1 MDDLDAAI
9 DGMTQ
14 KPAAEDDPI
23 GAAVDNVISMDKART
38 GGAIRS
44 AVAVNP
50 DQAAKAVA
58 IAKRAGLPRDLVMRN
73 LPEMEAKDMAARIEA
88 VSERSEVLSSM
99 FRNNPG
105 FGQVAHD
112 DVDNLSAIERVWR
125 GGKVYGGAAAE
136 GVVGKGAGAALT
148 GLGRLNE
155 IAGRAIGSLLP
166 APVERAL
173 QTPIPDWLNPGYVFG
188 TAPGETLKSAGS
200 ALGPGQEDRNF
211 GTDVAEGVGQVGFQ
225 IASALLTGGASSAA
239 VMGAQGVDAMSEKV
253 EQDDATQADKDV
265 AVLLGAGWTA
275 VTEKYGLDKLLNRV
289 PPAMKNA
296 ALRKIADVAAGAGI
310 EAAQEMAE
318 GIGQD
323 VIRRVFTDPDAEIGS
338 GIVNEGSVAGAVGGI
353 VRAALGVRS
362 RGNQVRQ
369 AKDTAESMSELDKLA
384 QENKVRERSPGDW
397 QAFMQ
402 SVSEGGPVNDVYI
415 DARDLDESALR
426 KLVEASPSAAQ
437 QAAESMAS
445 GVDMQIPAAEFGANV
460 FGQGF
465 AQSIIPHL
473 KTDPNGMSLTQADA
487 AGKTEKQDQ
496 ERVVTD
502 TLAHAGDED
511 AWAASRAVVEADV
524 LRQLNETGRLTE
536 AINKPNAALWAAR
549 YATLGAR
556 LGITPEEAYKRF
568 PATITATP
576 PAGAAL
582 EQPAYH
588 GSPHRGIEQ
597 FTTQKMGTGE
607 GAQAYGWGMYFA
619 QSKDIA
625 EFYRKTLSEQALTVG
640 GAPIDATNPTH
651 IAAGALNAN
660 KGDVAAAIADLESSM
675 AAPHL
680 YPDGATAVYADA
692 VAVLQSGVPLPEVK
706 ESAGQL
712 YEVEVPDDGDML
724 DYDAALKD
732 QPEKVRKALEGLGFP
747 AEQYRVPLDNG
758 ASAGL
763 WNTLD
768 EARKALA
775 KAGSSGRIVNQP
787 NSISGAKIYSSLQMR
802 LGSDEAASRALFAAG
817 IPGLRFLDASSRGAQ
832 ADSKTRNYVIFDDS
846 AVKKTG
852 EFYQM
857 DQPVGPDGPQ
867 SPEARGLYTPAAKNV
882 ALLERANFSSFVHES
897 GHLFLDQT
905 AEIASRE
912 DAPADIMA
920 DMGTLLDWFGIRA
933 EEGATQLEVWQ
944 RMTLEQQRE
953 HHEKFARGFEAFA
966 WEGKAPSVALAGA
979 FQRFRGWLRNLYR
992 SLTSLNVQLTDE
1004 VRAVMSRMIAT
1015 DEEIAQAKA
1024 AQSMGMMFDQAAAE
1038 KLGIDYRA
1046 YQAQDRDATDEAA
1059 SELDKRRLGD
1069 LKWYETAKSQALRE
1083 LQRDAVDKRREVK
1096 AEARGI
1102 VMSRPVYRAWAFL
1115 TSKSGEA
1122 VVPGV
1127 TPVLQADETELAGK
1141 LRTSALKEMFGD
1153 AENAV
1158 WRKLEKLRMTKE
1170 AGGMHPDV
1178 AAELFGYDSGEAM
1191 VDALRMAQTPSEAVE
1206 AQTDA
1211 MMLERYGDI
1220 TSQEALER
1228 AATEA
1233 VHNKARTRVIA
1244 TELTALEKAA
1254 KVAKKTVNDAAR
1266 AFAAQLVGR
1275 QKVGD
1280 LKPEKF
1286 EAAAR
1291 KASIASLKAFK
1302 AGDIQKAATEKRNE
1316 LINTY
1321 AARAAREARDKTQS
1335 ILKYFKR
1342 IDTEGARK
1350 NRRGE
1355 FLEQRDALLARF
1367 DLRTSLTRAQID
1379 AKTPLA
1385 DWVKAESERLSA
1397 VQPDL
1402 PGWVLDETNKTHY
1415 KTLTVD
1421 DFSALKDSVE
1431 QLDNLAKREQKQYMA
1446 IRQQSFDEEKGALL
1460 DKLRATQ
1467 PHAFDSAGVPL
1478 GVQPDFVPSIG
1489 KGLEKMGDK
1498 FVAEFLSVENI
1509 IGVLEGKT
1517 QGAVWESLFGRIS
1530 RQSDAKAERLGKIFK
1545 QMKPLFDQ
1553 YSYAEKV
1560 AFSRKDIGT
1569 MNGIGIPMTR
1579 ENALVTAL
1587 LNGNKEGRDRLAN
1600 YGWSQQTIQSIVDM
1614 LDPKDIKLAEGIWTM
1629 FDESLW
1635 PELKALNDRTKGAS
1649 PPKVEAMKFNA
1660 KGGELRGGYFPLR
1673 YNTDLDERAQRYDE
1687 SQSVADMLGGSALGM
1702 SAKTRQ
1708 GTSQSRVDGVKMRPR
1723 LDLQVFSEVVN
1734 ETVHDIA
1741 YREAVADTMRM
1752 LNDTDVQNALKVA
1765 AGVQSYRAM
1774 VTRVRETA
1782 APPRNPSGFIEKTL
1796 SIARKNTIVTL
1807 MSGVKTALQ
1816 NFTGLFP
1823 AMAKVG
1829 PGVLSREF
1837 GKFFSPNMLERTR
1850 FAMDQSAYL
1859 RGRFDHYDRD
1869 LQTEASR
1876 LTVNGKIMPDT
1887 AYFLGLMGLVDLA
1900 VTVPVWNAAFA
1911 EGMAI
1916 HGNDQARAVD
1926 YADSVVRTTQGSGR
1940 DVDLAKIQS
1949 GHGGYGQ
1956 LKRVFTMFYSYFSG
1970 QLGLLVQTGAVA
1982 KQEAKTNP
1990 SAAVAKFTAKFVA
2003 IVVIPTVLT
2012 EVLMNGPGGS
2022 DDEDNQVK
2030 RWAKV
2035 FGRYGASLFP
2045 VVRDFYSYA
2054 VSKFDPDAKFHGA
2067 SFRLSPVEAAFEGVG
2082 VGIKSGI
2089 ELADGGGDIK
2099 DAKGVIMGL
2108 GFLLGLPGKLVSDTV
2123 AGTNAWLDGTAGPE
2137 AVVLGPPKA
2146 K

>member
-1 MDDLDAAI
+1 MSKYADLFDDGQRNQVDPKAPASAARPYADLFEENPKPNMMLGVGANPDKEAEKQRLAKRYSIPPDLVDQFHEDYANKARLDDADKAMENAPALRSWIAGDAA
-9 DGMTQ
+9 
-14 KPAAEDDPI
+14 
-23 GAAVDNVISMDKART
+23 R
-38 GGAIRS
+38 
-44 AVAVNP
+44 
-50 DQAAKAVA
+50 
-58 IAKRAGLPRDLVMRN
+58 
-73 LPEMEAKDMAARIEA
+73 ARI
-88 VSERSEVLSSM
+88 
-99 FRNNPG
+99 
-105 FGQVAHD
+105 AHD
-112 DVDNLSAIERVWR
+112 DVDNLSAIERVWKEGAFLGRALASGLPAAVGGVAGMVEGISQAKEDITASVRQSARDMGRFLTAAAVGANAGPMAMAGFAPEPDIRPTGPQPATATDTIKAFRKGAEQVTEDVAGPLPADAGVIRR
-125 GGKVYGGAAAE
+125 GVRSGIQSIGQQAPGIAASIVTGNPAFALLSAGVTTGGQSTAKALDAGLSGTSALAFGAIDGVIEVATEKIPVAKLLGDLKAGSSFMKTIMHQMVAEIPGEQVATLAQDFNEWATLHPEKPFSAYAAERPAAAVETLIATIVGTGAQTGAAHALTRAADKLAGDPTKAAAE
-136 GVVGKGAGAALT
+136 KAKADAQALT
-148 GLGRLNE
+148 
-155 IAGRAIGSLLP
+155 
-166 APVERAL
+166 
-173 QTPIPDWLNPGYVFG
+173 
-188 TAPGETLKSAGS
+188 
-200 ALGPGQEDRNF
+200 
-211 GTDVAEGVGQVGFQ
+211 
-225 IASALLTGGASSAA
+225 
-239 VMGAQGVDAMSEKV
+239 
-253 EQDDATQADKDV
+253 
-265 AVLLGAGWTA
+265 
-275 VTEKYGLDKLLNRV
+275 
-289 PPAMKNA
+289 
-296 ALRKIADVAAGAGI
+296 
-310 EAAQEMAE
+310 
-318 GIGQD
+318 
-323 VIRRVFTDPDAEIGS
+323 
-338 GIVNEGSVAGAVGGI
+338 
-353 VRAALGVRS
+353 
-362 RGNQVRQ
+362 
-369 AKDTAESMSELDKLA
+369 ELDKLA
-384 QENKVRERSPGDW
+384 QESKVRERSPADW
-397 QAFMQ
+397 QSFMQ
-402 SVSEGGPVNDVYI
+402 EVAQSGPVKDVYI
-415 DARDLDESALR
+415 DARDLDEAALR
-426 KLVEASPSAAQ
+426 KLVEASPAAAQ
-437 QAAESMAS
+437 QAAESLAS

-473 KTDPNGMSLTQADA
+473 KTDPNGMSLTQAEE
-487 AGKTEKQDQ
+487 AGKTTAQDT
-496 ERVVTD
+496 ERTVAD
-502 TLAHAGDED
+502 ALGRAGEED
-511 AWAASRAVVEADV
+511 AAATSRATVEADV
-524 LRQLNETGRLTE
+524 LRQLNETGRFTE
-536 AINKPNAALWAAR
+536 AVNKPNAALWAAR

-576 PAGAAL
+576 PTGAAL
-582 EQPAYH
+582 EQSGADITPGSNSLAH
-588 GSPHRGIEQ
+588 GSTTIDYSVSKDGKRVEVSMVKTPAEDRGKGQARAAMERLLRAADAS
-597 FTTQKMGTGE
+597 
-607 GAQAYGWGMYFA
+607 GAQVVLTAEAMDKDT
-619 QSKDIA
+619 SKA
-625 EFYRKTLSEQALTVG
+625 KLEAFYKSLGFR
-640 GAPIDATNPTH
+640 
-651 IAAGALNAN
+651 AN
-660 KGDVAAAIADLESSM
+660 KGRSKDFTTM
-675 AAPHL
+675 A
-680 YPDGATAVYADA
+680 G
-692 VAVLQSGVPLPEVK
+692 
-706 ESAGQL
+706 
-712 YEVEVPDDGDML
+712 M
-724 DYDAALKD
+724 
-732 QPEKVRKALEGLGFP
+732 VREPRTG
-747 AEQYRVPLDNG
+747 
-758 ASAGL
+758 
-763 WNTLD
+763 
-768 EARKALA
+768 ALA
-775 KAGSSGRIVNQP
+775 QQDG
-787 NSISGAKIYSSLQMR
+787 
-802 LGSDEAASRALFAAG
+802 
-817 IPGLRFLDASSRGAQ
+817 
-832 ADSKTRNYVIFDDS
+832 
-846 AVKKTG
+846 
-852 EFYQM
+852 
-857 DQPVGPDGPQ
+857 PVGSAGPQ

-882 ALLERANFSSFVHES
+882 ALLERANFSSFLHES

-905 AEIASRE
+905 AEIASLA
-912 DAPADIMA
+912 DAPADIKA
-920 DMGTLLDWFGIRA
+920 DMDTLLEWFGIKA
-933 EEGATQLEVWQ
+933 EEGASAIEVWN
-944 RMTLEQQRE
+944 RMTLDQQRE
-953 HHEKFARGFEAFA
+953 HHEKLARGFEAFA

-992 SLTSLNVQLTDE
+992 SLTNLNVTLTDE
-1004 VRAVMSRMIAT
+1004 VRAVMSRMVAT

-1069 LKWYETAKSQALRE
+1069 LKWYENAKSQALRE
-1083 LQRDAVDKRREVK
+1083 LQRDAADKRREVK
-1096 AEARGI
+1096 AEARSI

-1266 AFAAQLVGR
+1266 AFAAQVVGR

-1280 LKPEKF
+1280 LRPEKF

-1291 KASIASLKAFK
+1291 KAAMASLKSFK
-1302 AGDIQKAATEKRNE
+1302 EGDIQKAATEKRNE

-1321 AARAAREARDKTQS
+1321 AARAAREAQRKTQS

-1342 IDTEGARK
+1342 IDTDGARK

-1355 FLEQRDALLARF
+1355 FVEQRDALLARF

-1397 VQPDL
+1397 VKPDL
-1402 PGWVLDETNKTHY
+1402 PGWVLDETSRTHY
-1415 KTLTVD
+1415 KELTVD
-1421 DFSALKDSVE
+1421 DFVALKDSVE

-1446 IRQQSFDEEKGALL
+1446 IRRQSFDEEKGALL
-1460 DKLRATQ
+1460 DKLRSTQ
-1467 PHAFDSAGVPL
+1467 PQAFDSAGVPL

-1560 AFSRKDIGT
+1560 MFSRKDIGT
-1569 MNGIGIPMTR
+1569 LNGIGIPMTR

-1600 YGWSQQTIQSIVDM
+1600 YGWSPQTIQSIVDM

-1673 YNTDLDERAQRYDE
+1673 YNTDLYERAQRYDE

-1708 GTSQSRVDGVKMRPR
+1708 GTSQARIEGVKMRPR

-1752 LNDTDVQNALKVA
+1752 LNNTDVQNALKVA

-1774 VTRVRETA
+1774 VTLVRETA

-1829 PGVLSREF
+1829 PGILSREF
-1837 GKFFSPNMLERTR
+1837 GKFFSPKMLERTR

-1869 LQTEASR
+1869 LQSEASR

-1887 AYFLGLMGLVDLA
+1887 AYFLGLMGLVDRA

-2022 DDEDNQVK
+2022 DDEDNQAK

-2035 FGRYGASLFP
+2035 FGRYGAALFP

-2082 VGIKSGI
+2082 VGIKSGV